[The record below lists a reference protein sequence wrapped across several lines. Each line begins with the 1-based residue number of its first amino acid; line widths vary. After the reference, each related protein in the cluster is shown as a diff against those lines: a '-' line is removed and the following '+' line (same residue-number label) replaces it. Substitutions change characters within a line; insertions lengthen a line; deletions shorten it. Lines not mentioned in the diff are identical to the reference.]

1 MSFQTISDWN
11 QFPVLVQLWLYSL
24 TVRISSLVDTPG
36 LIHIMM
42 MDLSGY
48 CFGLGFLQPEVLL
61 VMLDCMSPQWWKQ
74 HFENVGIE

>member
-11 QFPVLVQLWLYSL
+11 QFPDFGPALVVLL

-42 MDLSGY
+42 TDLSGY
-48 CFGLGFLQPEVLL
+48 CFGLGFYSLEVLL

>member
-11 QFPVLVQLWLYSL
+11 QFPDFGPALVVLL

-42 MDLSGY
+42 TDLSGY
-48 CFGLGFLQPEVLL
+48 CFGLGFLQPRGT
-61 VMLDCMSPQWWKQ
+61 SG
-74 HFENVGIE
+74 HVGLYESSMVEAAF